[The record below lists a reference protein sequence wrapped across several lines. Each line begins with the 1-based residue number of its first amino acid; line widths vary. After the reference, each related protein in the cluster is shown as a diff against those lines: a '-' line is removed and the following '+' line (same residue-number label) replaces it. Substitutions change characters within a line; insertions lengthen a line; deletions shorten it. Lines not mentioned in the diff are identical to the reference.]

1 MRAPLPYMVC
11 CFLFKVEN
19 IKAKKYGKS
28 QRKLNPP
35 TTARRVSCETCCPA
49 VLLVLYCCTSLCCI
63 CTTVIVNR
71 GQGLRTPTPN
81 PHQRPIL
88 VYPTQF
94 HSIRKHTKEND
105 HHPVRFQAPEAPEPA
120 FGLGHSS
127 LLKRVPHAWA
137 RA

>member
-81 PHQRPIL
+81 PHQRPISFNLRSSPPIL
-88 VYPTQF
+88 VYPRLSS
-94 HSIRKHTKEND
+94 SIPLNSIPFEETRRKMAII
-105 HHPVRFQAPEAPEPA
+105 QGG
-120 FGLGHSS
+120 FGPLRRQNLH
-127 LLKRVPHAWA
+127 LA
-137 RA
+137 